1 MPSQVLPLF
10 GFNVD
15 GICGIYCAIHRAS
28 LMCYV
33 GSSVNI
39 RKRFNEHLAK
49 ARGRGTTLFHRAL
62 REFGLDAFDF
72 SVLEECVPSDL
83 LRRERFYIALF
94 DSASIDGLNTRENP
108 TATYGIQPSAATGA
122 RISAAKKG
130 MTFTPEQRARQS
142 AGMIGLKPSRE
153 TCEKISA
160 SNRGKTFSVEH
171 RAKISDARRGRKLTP
186 EHKERLLSSLR
197 GRTVS
202 EESIAK
208 QKATWQARKELM
220 GVEFHDHRKPIIATA
235 GGGHVIHVFESL
247 LEAVAG
253 LETANSSLRY
263 YLRTGKITPK
273 GMLLFYATIAK
284 P

>member
-1 MPSQVLPLF
+1 
-10 GFNVD
+10 
-15 GICGIYCAIHRAS
+15 
-28 LMCYV
+28 MCYV

-49 ARGRGTTLFHRAL
+49 ARRGGTALFSRAI
-62 REFGLDAFDF
+62 REFGVDSFDF
-72 SVLEECVPSDL
+72 SILEECTPADL
-83 LRRERFYIALF
+83 LSRERFYIALF
-94 DSASIDGLNTRENP
+94 NSASVDGFNTRENP
-108 TATYGIQPSAATGA
+108 TATYGVQPSAATGA

-142 AGMIGLKPSRE
+142 AGMIGFKPSQE

-160 SNRGKTFSVEH
+160 SNRGKKFSIEH
-171 RAKISDARRGRKLTP
+171 RAKISAARRGRKLTP

-202 EESIAK
+202 PESIAK
-208 QKATWQARKELM
+208 QKATWHAKKEAL
-220 GVEFHDHRKPIIATA
+220 GDVFHDLRKPIIATDCD
-235 GGGHVIHVFESL
+235 GRVLHVFESL

-253 LETANSSLRY
+253 LETPNSSLRY
-263 YLRTGKITPK
+263 YLRIGKATPK
-273 GMLLFYATIAK
+273 GMLLFYATIER